1 MKKEKNN
8 DWIYY
13 VFVLLSTVIVFSYV
27 LHVGYISSGS
37 MEPALMTHDVVLNS
51 RIIISPIK
59 CGDIISFKRE
69 DGDIY
74 AKRVIGIVVAVVVI
88 ASVIVVLV
96 RRRKNI

>member
-1 MKKEKNN
+1 MFL
-8 DWIYY
+8 Y
-13 VFVLLSTVIVFSYV
+13 FL
-27 LHVGYISSGS
+27 
-37 MEPALMTHDVVLNS
+37 AQ
-51 RIIISPIK
+51 
-59 CGDIISFKRE
+59 DIISFKRE